1 MESDGR
7 IAIENVW
14 PQLECGKFSAKAVV
28 GDKFTVKAD
37 IFTHGT
43 DLISANL
50 KFRPQGSAVWESIPM
65 QLEDNDRW
73 SGRFEIPTTGFYE
86 YTIEAWVDK
95 FATQSRNIASW
106 IMGGESIDA
115 DLKVAISMLKDIATR
130 CGSKDSAF
138 IRKKIAAIG
147 RSDPADVPHLLND
160 PGLLSIVRQYGE
172 KKDLTTFS
180 PVMRVS
186 VDRVKAGFSSWY
198 EIFPRS
204 QGNKPGVSGT
214 FRDCEKKLDYISLM
228 GFDVLYLTPIHPIG
242 ITERRGKNGAR
253 KAMPGDPGSPWAIG
267 NSFGGHDA
275 INPDLG
281 TMDDFIHLINVAK
294 KKGLEIAMDLAFQ
307 CSPDHPYVKDH
318 PEWFYHRPDGTI
330 RYAENPPKKYY
341 DIYPLN
347 FDSPEKENLWKELKR
362 VILFW
367 IEKGVKIFRVDNPHT
382 KPLDFWKWI
391 LNEVKKDHDDVIFL
405 AEAFTRPKLMYEL
418 SKIGFSMSYT
428 YFTWRNYDFE
438 IREYFSELSSPELKS
453 HFRPMI
459 FTNTPDILPPILQ
472 KAGRPAFMFRSVLA
486 ATLSPLWGIYSG
498 FEICENQAVPGTEEY
513 LNSEKYEIRNR
524 NFDEPGNIRE
534 LITKLNAIRRS
545 EKALQSIG
553 NVQFHQS
560 DNPNIIFYTRQS
572 NDGKEALMVA
582 VNLNPDQ
589 VHSATV
595 RVPLSLVGADESK
608 PYKVRDLLTG
618 DLYVWNGEYNY
629 VRLIPGE
636 RPAHILKVER

>member
-214 FRDCEKKLDYISLM
+214 FRDCEKKLDYISSM

>member
-1 MESDGR
+1 MESDCR

-14 PQLECGKFSAKAVV
+14 PELDCGKFSAKAVI
-28 GDKFTVKAD
+28 GDIFTVKAD

-43 DLISANL
+43 DLISADL
-50 KFRPQGSAVWESIPM
+50 KFRAGGSETWESVPM
-65 QLEDNDRW
+65 HQGDNDSW
-73 SGRFEIPTTGFYE
+73 SGSFEIAVPGFYE
-86 YTIEAWVDK
+86 YTVEAWVDR
-95 FATQSRNIASW
+95 FATQSRNIAAW
-106 IMGGESIDA
+106 IRGGESIDA
-115 DLKVAISMLKDIATR
+115 DLKVAISMMKDISVK
-130 CGSKDSAF
+130 CGKKESVFMGRKISVISK
-138 IRKKIAAIG
+138 
-147 RSDPADVPHLLND
+147 SDQADVPDLLSD
-160 PGLLSIVRQYGE
+160 PGLISIVRKYQE
-172 KKDLTTFS
+172 RKDLTTYS
-180 PVMRVS
+180 HVLKINA
-186 VDRVKAGFSSWY
+186 DRSKAGFSSWY

-204 QGNKPGVSGT
+204 QGIKPGRSGT
-214 FRDCEKKLDYISLM
+214 FKDCEKKLDYISSM

-242 ITERRGKNGAR
+242 VSERRGKNGAR
-253 KAMPGDPGSPWAIG
+253 KAQPGDPGSPWAIG
-267 NSFGGHDA
+267 SSQGGHDA

-281 TMDDFIHLINVAK
+281 TMDDFVHLIGAAK
-294 KKGLEIAMDLAFQ
+294 QKGLEIAMDLAFQ
-307 CSPDHPYVKDH
+307 CSPDHPYVREH

-347 FDSPEKENLWKELKR
+347 FDSPEKEDLWKELKR
-362 VILFW
+362 VVLFW
-367 IEKGVKIFRVDNPHT
+367 IGKGVKIFRVDNPHT

-391 LNEVKKDHDDVIFL
+391 IGEIKKDHDDVIFL

-428 YFTWRNYDFE
+428 YFTWRNFDFE
-438 IREYFSELSSPELKS
+438 IREYFSELSSPAVKS
-453 HFRPMI
+453 HFRPML

-472 KAGRPAFMFRSVLA
+472 SGGRPAFMMRSILA

-524 NFDEPGNIRE
+524 DFDAPGNIRD
-534 LITKLNAIRRS
+534 LITRLNAVRRS
-545 EKALQSIG
+545 EKALQSTG
-553 NVQFHQS
+553 NVEFHQS

-572 NDGKEALMVA
+572 NDGKEVLMVA
-582 VNLNPDQ
+582 VNLNPYEI
-589 VHSATV
+589 HSATV
-595 RVPLSLVGADESK
+595 KVPLSLINAGSME

-618 DLYVWNGEYNY
+618 DLYVWHGEYNY